1 LVQQRDTSAQD
12 FAFGAKFVKAKSIN
26 IAVQQ
31 VKNNQ
36 VVMQHVGNEDA
47 PTEMLKRNSYTLLN
61 VSPRFF

>member
-1 LVQQRDTSAQD
+1 MVENY
-12 FAFGAKFVKAKSIN
+12 FM
-26 IAVQQ
+26 
-31 VKNNQ
+31 NNL